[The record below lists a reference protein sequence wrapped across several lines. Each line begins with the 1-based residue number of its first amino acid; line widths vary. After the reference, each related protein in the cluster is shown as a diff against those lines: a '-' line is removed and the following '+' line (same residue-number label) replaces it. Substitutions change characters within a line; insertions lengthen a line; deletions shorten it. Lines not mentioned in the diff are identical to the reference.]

1 LFDSIASY
9 GCHVV
14 FDRSRLLSGI
24 SLVYGFHLVGGSEHL
39 VFDFA
44 SSGLQ
49 DSRATRVSLD
59 WGDRL
64 VHVLLDLDF
73 DSLHYLPERFGDL
86 FLLGCWKG
94 PRLGNHLSPAPD
106 FHSSARSALHIKPE
120 MDVRFVQTGCE
131 TLVGNWSKVDG
142 RSKWIIG
149 WDKLDYYSDRTMQ
162 REWINQDLKKTTK
175 SLWLVLAVGG
185 WGFHW
190 DNRTLEFLKSTVL
203 HAVNRT

>member
-1 LFDSIASY
+1 VTLIYFFADLVWVAKVPICVKSPGVIIKVCGVVSIVVSFHPSGIECCRSSCSSLFVSIASH

-86 FLLGCWKG
+86 FLLGC
-94 PRLGNHLSPAPD
+94 
-106 FHSSARSALHIKPE
+106 
-120 MDVRFVQTGCE
+120 
-131 TLVGNWSKVDG
+131 
-142 RSKWIIG
+142 
-149 WDKLDYYSDRTMQ
+149 
-162 REWINQDLKKTTK
+162 
-175 SLWLVLAVGG
+175 
-185 WGFHW
+185 
-190 DNRTLEFLKSTVL
+190 
-203 HAVNRT
+203 